1 MCYYIIIIIQFSNK
15 RKILD
20 SSKKSND
27 NNSNE
32 KELNN
37 TSYLEIY
44 NSLSL
49 LEKITIKNK
58 INKIIT
64 AYKAFAKRKNVSIQQ

>member
-20 SSKKSND
+20 SSKKTND

-58 INKIIT
+58 INKIIS
-64 AYKAFAKRKNVSIQQ
+64 AYKEFVKRKNVSIQQ